1 MIVSLIMALLF
12 LVLSIVLFY
21 GKGQWLI
28 AGFNTMSEQEK
39 KQYDTRK
46 LCRAVSAVCLVCSVM
61 LLVMAYL
68 GHLVDRGLMEEKNM
82 LVFAIAFIAV
92 ILASIIIAGIYID
105 KKAKKQTDRDLRG

>member
-46 LCRAVSAVCLVCSVM
+46 LYRAVSAVCLVCSVM

-68 GHLVDRGLMEEKNM
+68 GHLIDRGLMEEKNM

>member
-1 MIVSLIMALLF
+1 MIGCLIMALLF
-12 LVLSIVLFY
+12 LILSIILFY

-39 KQYDTRK
+39 KQYDARK

-68 GHLVDRGLMEEKNM
+68 GHQVDRGLMEEKNM
-82 LVFAIAFIAV
+82 LVFAIVFIAV
-92 ILASIIIAGIYID
+92 ILVSIIVAGIYID
-105 KKAKKQTDRDLRG
+105 KKAKRR